1 MSERTR
7 DGEGPGGSGSS
18 VLESHIMVRRPP
30 FDQLQLGQRIADA
43 RIERGLTQ
51 ADLAAAVS
59 LDRTA
64 VAKIEAGTRKVSAV
78 ELAKIATELKRPL
91 DWFLLESPQSV
102 VSRRTD
108 AATGRRSIRLDQ
120 SIEKAA
126 RDIEFLLEAGVLEP
140 SSNDMELAPPRSTS
154 KAEQQ
159 ADRVRK
165 TLGVDGR
172 PLLGLDQVAEKLGL
186 LCFSVGLGPDEGD
199 GAYVS
204 LGEIGVTVVNGD
216 TEAGRRRFTLAH
228 EIGHHLFADEYS
240 VDLTLADVGELME
253 RRINTFAV
261 HLLLPRGSITR
272 LWEASTR
279 EPRERAIRLALEFR
293 VSWSALCT
301 QLKNFELIAENDRRA
316 LLGRPPTRAD
326 YLELGMSVVEEL
338 RPPAVP
344 GRYAQAVLRAY
355 RSGRLGAS
363 RTVDLLWGSISM
375 EDLPQLDEVPVE
387 ALRREFDPFP

>member
-1 MSERTR
+1 
-7 DGEGPGGSGSS
+7 
-18 VLESHIMVRRPP
+18 VLESHIMARRPP

-51 ADLAAAVS
+51 ADLGAAVG

-78 ELAKIATELKRPL
+78 ELAKIAVELKRPL

-108 AATGRRSIRLDQ
+108 VATDRRSIQLDR

-126 RDIEFLLEAGVLEP
+126 RDVEFLLETGVLEP
-140 SSNDMELAPPRSTS
+140 SSKGMDLAPPRSAS
-154 KAEQQ
+154 EAEHH
-159 ADRVRK
+159 ADQVRK
-165 TLGVDGR
+165 ILGVDGH
-172 PLLGLDQVAEKLGL
+172 PLLALDQVAEQLGL
-186 LCFSVGLGPDEGD
+186 LCFSLGLGPDEGD

-204 LGEIGVTVVNGD
+204 LGEAGVTVINGD

-240 VDLTLADVGELME
+240 VDLTLADVGGQME

-261 HLLLPRGSITR
+261 HLLLPRSSITR
-272 LWEASTR
+272 LWRASTG

-293 VSWSALCT
+293 VSWSALCS
-301 QLKNFELIAENDRRA
+301 QLMNFELIAEEDRRA
-316 LLGRPPTRAD
+316 LLARPPTRAD

-344 GRYAQAVLRAY
+344 GRYAQSVLRAH

-363 RTVDLLWGSISM
+363 RTVDLLWGSISQD
-375 EDLPQLDEVPVE
+375 DLPQLDVVPVE
-387 ALRREFDPFP
+387 ALRREFDPLP